1 MRAPLRST
9 PALLLAAAFLGG
21 LASLSPLVLP
31 GPAVAQ
37 GAPGGPGGP
46 GGAPRQVGVTTL
58 SRSTVP
64 VRIELPGR
72 AVAFHQT
79 AIRPQVGGEITE
91 IAYRPGESVTTG
103 QVLFRLDDDQRA
115 ATLSAAEAAVTSARA
130 AVEGAQATVGRYD
143 RLQGTGVSRAELETA
158 QVALANARASLSAA
172 EAERDMAQLAVDRS
186 DIHSPID
193 GVADLATV
201 SVGDL
206 VTASQSDA
214 LTTVTQLDP
223 IYVDVSESRARFLRH
238 NARRS
243 EGTLDRPEGIEA
255 QLILETGQVYE
266 GAGEMVTPG
275 TTVSATTGTV
285 PFRLQ
290 FPNPDRLILPGQFVR
305 VRLTIGT
312 VDGVLVPQRATRR
325 SASGALTAFLVRD
338 GRTVE
343 VTLTEVG
350 THENAWIVT
359 EGVAAGDAL
368 VLDGLTNLRAGV
380 EVTTVPV
387 VIDAEGV
394 VRDAAAEGAAA
405 TPEAGTGTGA
415 PAAAGAPDAATPQ
428 AGTEAAPAAA
438 GAPEQPA
445 AAAAGTDA
453 AAAAAGAPEQPAATA
468 ADAAP
473 APATADQPAPAA
485 PAAQSAPAASTA
497 ARPTARPP
505 ATATN

>member
-1 MRAPLRST
+1 M
-9 PALLLAAAFLGG
+9 
-21 LASLSPLVLP
+21 
-31 GPAVAQ
+31 
-37 GAPGGPGGP
+37 
-46 GGAPRQVGVTTL
+46 
-58 SRSTVP
+58 
-64 VRIELPGR
+64 
-72 AVAFHQT
+72 
-79 AIRPQVGGEITE
+79 
-91 IAYRPGESVTTG
+91 
-103 QVLFRLDDDQRA
+103 
-115 ATLSAAEAAVTSARA
+115 
-130 AVEGAQATVGRYD
+130 EGAQATVGRYD

-193 GVADLATV
+193 GVANLATV

-394 VRDAAAEGAAA
+394 VRDAAAEGGAA
-405 TPEAGTGTGA
+405 TPEAVGA

-453 AAAAAGAPEQPAATA
+453 APAAAGAPEQPAAAA

-473 APATADQPAPAA
+473 APATADQPAAAA
-485 PAAQSAPAASTA
+485 PATESAPAGSAA